1 MILHLI
7 SQWPWGARA
16 NVAHVGD
23 STSDV
28 DRTSDCAACTKLL
41 LSCSEASYLHMAT
54 YTCRVTNYRT
64 KTHHP
69 VSLED
74 SSFSFI
80 LTNFELFPPEHVSLL
95 PTRIRSKLLSHL
107 PVADVCKLEE
117 TAAVEGIDMNTQVW
131 KQAITS
137 LYGNQLDELWK
148 QPVTSLDE
156 CPSTIE
162 ELQQGQGYRQLYIE
176 VVFRVILHRYSCFHS
191 NRKQL
196 LCMLLCCCGPPGSL
210 FSSEIQHGIVPPR
223 YSTAA
228 RSKDDLV
235 QLALSCFGSPTR
247 LSLFTGQYI
256 VAEYLTDQSVVA
268 NLRELCITLWRD
280 CVRFGFDLNKLFSS
294 SNRLVSLH
302 IDFSELYREYV
313 KQINIKSLPS
323 SLRKIHIYPGDNSL
337 EPLLPLA
344 YFFAQQPDIQLTI
357 IQASSLSVAP
367 FIDLMFHPTQLCGSW
382 SYTSGQQSIILKDV
396 CVPESILKRYNF
408 TQLGRKRQWEEMDD
422 WSCKNNKACLM
433 LCSFLKVCGFFF
445 GKEIYPAC

>member
-1 MILHLI
+1 
-7 SQWPWGARA
+7 
-16 NVAHVGD
+16 
-23 STSDV
+23 
-28 DRTSDCAACTKLL
+28 
-41 LSCSEASYLHMAT
+41 MAT
-54 YTCRVTNYRT
+54 YICRVRNSRT

-95 PTRIRSKLLSHL
+95 PTRIRSKLLFHL
-107 PVADVCKLEE
+107 PVADVCKLED
-117 TAAVEGIDMNTQVW
+117 TAAVEGIDVNTQVW

-137 LYGNQLDELWK
+137 LYGNRCSVWK

-156 CPSTIE
+156 CPSTIK

-176 VVFRVILHRYSCFHS
+176 VVFRVILHRYSYYCSFNS
-191 NRKQL
+191 KQKL
-196 LCMLLCCCGPPGSL
+196 LCMLLCCCGPPCSL

-228 RSKDDLV
+228 RSGDDLV

-247 LSLFTGQYI
+247 LSLFTGKYI
-256 VAEYLTDQSVVA
+256 VAKYLTDQSVVA

-280 CVRFGFDLNKLFSS
+280 CVHFGFDLNKLFSS

-302 IDFSELYREYV
+302 IDFSVLHHEYV

-323 SLRKIHIYPGDNSL
+323 SLRKVHIYPGDNSL

-357 IQASSLSVAP
+357 IQGSSPSVAA
-367 FIDLMFHPTQLCGSW
+367 FIDLMLNNPTPPTQYTTGSW
-382 SYTSGQQSIILKDV
+382 SCTSGQQSIILKDV
-396 CVPESILKRYNF
+396 RVPESILKRYNF

-422 WSCKNNKACLM
+422 
-433 LCSFLKVCGFFF
+433 
-445 GKEIYPAC
+445 